1 VHVHKRMN
9 KVGDINDSKNE
20 VDVDDDNNDDDD

>member
-1 VHVHKRMN
+1 MN